1 MDIKKSLII
10 AKREVL
16 SNIKRKRFLIT
27 TILVPIFLISI
38 SIFGSFLAYNIEEAK
53 IGYISNISFPKMLVV
68 DNKTTLYFIKYTS
81 LDVAKKDL
89 INGNLSYIVIVPND
103 YLKTGEVI
111 IYSKT
116 KTINPLVLES
126 IKNELIKY
134 ILKDKVDNLTYNRVI
149 NPLNLKIYTISKVG
163 VSQENL
169 ITQLLPMGYTFLL
182 YIIISSLSGLVVAS
196 TIEEKQNR
204 IIELLLN
211 YTDPESIMI
220 GKIFGISIL
229 GLIQGIIWILFALPI
244 LFIYAVK
251 ISPFITLLAI
261 LSFILGYLLY
271 SSLLCGLSSLFSHPR
286 DASQL
291 ITPVILIQMI
301 PIMLSNLI
309 LFNPNHYI
317 AKILTYFP
325 FTAPYVLIMR
335 VSVANIP
342 INEIILSLTILFVSV
357 IVSFILSI
365 KLFKI
370 GILIFEEGLTLKRAI
385 KIIKSNLKSLL

>member
-1 MDIKKSLII
+1 
-10 AKREVL
+10 
-16 SNIKRKRFLIT
+16 
-27 TILVPIFLISI
+27 
-38 SIFGSFLAYNIEEAK
+38 NIEEAK

-116 KTINPLVLES
+116 KTINPFVLES

-134 ILKDKVDNLTYNRVI
+134 ILKDKVDNLTYKRVI